1 MAETGGKHVAEHD
14 VATGAPRDAGAA
26 KTPKARNRLSP
37 RGLLTVGNLA
47 KLPSS
52 LSTVRRFMGAVNW
65 NTAKEEV
72 QGELGHHVAI
82 LGLPNSGKSTLFN
95 TLRGSYTSPV
105 SAEEGT
111 TKQLVRG
118 GFGPFLLIDTPGHIP
133 DLQET
138 ALHEASAVIYLLD
151 AGMGIR
157 GEDYV
162 NVTELIQHEKPMV
175 LALNKADMLGD
186 AADEAAAEAAA
197 RLHAHDVIPISARD
211 GGNVAEELIPALID
225 TSPEAALAIGRE
237 LPVFRRQAAQKL
249 VRTSALVSLAAGLEP
264 IPLVDIPILLGTQI
278 RLVLRIAALYNEP
291 LTAKHAR
298 ELVVT
303 IAGGLA
309 MRFVAEEAAKAVPF
323 GGDLVSGAIAAA
335 ATWTIG
341 QVAIEYF
348 ESGKRI
354 SRTQINELFMRFYR
368 RYREENVQQRLV
380 ESGRRPTVP
389 ALPQARDV

>member
-1 MAETGGKHVAEHD
+1 
-14 VATGAPRDAGAA
+14 
-26 KTPKARNRLSP
+26 
-37 RGLLTVGNLA
+37 
-47 KLPSS
+47 
-52 LSTVRRFMGAVNW
+52 MGAVNW
-65 NTAKEEV
+65 NAAQEEV
-72 QGELGHHVAI
+72 NGELGHHVAI

-95 TLRGSYTSPV
+95 TLRGKYTSPV
-105 SAEEGT
+105 SADEGT
-111 TKQLVRG
+111 TKELVRG
-118 GFGPFLLIDTPGHIP
+118 SFGPFLLIDTPGHIP

-151 AGMGIR
+151 AGQGIR
-157 GEDYV
+157 GQDYV
-162 NVTELIQHEKPMV
+162 NVTELIQYEKPMV
-175 LALNKADMLGD
+175 LALNKADMLGA

-211 GGNVAEELIPALID
+211 GGNIAEELIPALID

-237 LPVFRRQAAQKL
+237 VPVFRRQAAQKL

-264 IPLVDIPILLGTQI
+264 IPLVDIPILLGTQM

-309 MRFVAEEAAKAVPF
+309 MRFVAEEAAKAMPF

-348 ESGKRI
+348 EGGKRFT
-354 SRTQINELFMRFYR
+354 RAQVNELFTRFYR
-368 RYREENVQQRLV
+368 RYRVENVEQRLL
-380 ESGRRPTVP
+380 EAGQPASAQ
-389 ALPQARDV
+389 ALPQVREV

>member
-1 MAETGGKHVAEHD
+1 MAEPNGAGSAPTSA
-14 VATGAPRDAGAA
+14 GAPRS
-26 KTPKARNRLSP
+26 PKARSRISA
-37 RGLLTVGNLA
+37 RKLLTVGNLA

-52 LSTVRRFMGAVNW
+52 LNTVRKFMAVVNW
-65 NTAKEEV
+65 NAAQAEV

-111 TKQLVRG
+111 TKELVRG
-118 GFGPFLLIDTPGHIP
+118 SFGPFLLIDTPGHIP

-151 AGMGIR
+151 AGQGIR
-157 GEDYV
+157 GQDYV

-291 LTAKHAR
+291 MNAKHAR
-298 ELVVT
+298 ELVFT

-348 ESGKRI
+348 EGGKRF
-354 SRTQINELFMRFYR
+354 SRSQVNELFTRFYR
-368 RYREENVQQRLV
+368 RYREENVAERLL
-380 ESGRRPTVP
+380 ETEARPTVKV
-389 ALPQARDV
+389 LPQARQS